1 MKSSP
6 LSTSEGQGSSPK
18 NVFHSVFH
26 IFQENEYIQYKDF
39 LGFPALYCVALYNL

>member
-6 LSTSEGQGSSPK
+6 LSTLEGQESSPK

-26 IFQENEYIQYKDF
+26 IFQENEYIQYKDIPCPV
-39 LGFPALYCVALYNL
+39 LHCSVQL